1 MKITVDPNAKASGFG
16 YVEAEEYQLR
26 VVKCEYLEGPK
37 APYLKWELELTD
49 PNVKATDGESK
60 PGHIF
65 ENTTL
70 KEGDNAQFRLRQ
82 MCDALGLVWGD
93 FDTDETIG
101 MELSAKLVIDEYQG
115 KFSNKIGTCIPKE
128 V

>member
-1 MKITVDPNAKASGFG
+1 MKITVDPNTKASGFG
-16 YVEAEEYQLR
+16 YVEAGEQRLR
-26 VVKCEYLEGPK
+26 VIKVTYLEGPK

-70 KEGDNAQFRLRQ
+70 KAGDNAQFRLKQ
-82 MCDALGLVWGD
+82 ICDALGVTWGD
-93 FDTDETIG
+93 FDTDELIG
-101 MELSAKLVIDEYQG
+101 TELSANLIIDEYQG
-115 KFSNKIGTCIPKE
+115 KFSNKIGTCIPM
-128 V
+128 VA